1 MNLKKSRYLKG
12 HPEFDTEVHRQYVQY
27 LRNRDGL
34 RPLIGKFIRR
44 LRDQMKNEK
53 ATLVNANIT
62 WQWTQC
68 GLLEFSHRMIF
79 QPLTFALFGEIN
91 PLSLDTDFRLFND
104 KIHYFG
110 ALLPAWMYSQFFT
123 KALKARSRLNSAWLT
138 KLHPSQESELSHART
153 TLIQDNYNW
162 LSAQD
167 HGALQTTLLWGSLG
181 NTIPTV
187 FWCLF
192 YILQNAEALEVIKQE
207 IDSHLPSFS
216 LDSIEEDVV
225 IEEWTMEKLN
235 SCVYL
240 ESAINETLRFAA
252 STFLT
257 RKCRQETQIALE
269 DGRILNVK
277 PNETVA
283 YFAPITHLDSNLFPD
298 PYKFIFDRFVNKKV
312 DNTPGFIPFG
322 SGKSICPG
330 RFFAKNDI
338 KILFAML
345 LRYMEFKFIDT
356 DITPGQK
363 RGRVGFGVAPPNLD
377 VPIMYRYKMEHVNS
391 CQ

>member
-1 MNLKKSRYLKG
+1 M
-12 HPEFDTEVHRQYVQY
+12 Q
-27 LRNRDGL
+27 
-34 RPLIGKFIRR
+34 
-44 LRDQMKNEK
+44 NEK
-53 ATLVNANIT
+53 ATLVNDSIMC
-62 WQWTQC
+62 QWTQS

-79 QPLTFALFGEIN
+79 QPMTFALFGEID
-91 PLSLDTDFRLFND
+91 PHSLETDFRLFDD

-110 ALLPAWMYSQFFT
+110 AILPTWMYSWFFT
-123 KALKARSRLNSAWLT
+123 KALTARTRLNSAWLA

-153 TLIQDNYNW
+153 VLIQDNYNW
-162 LSAQD
+162 LSGQD
-167 HGALQTTLLWGSLG
+167 HGALQTTLLWGALG

-192 YILQNAEALEVIKQE
+192 HILQNAEALEVIKQE
-207 IDSHLPSFS
+207 IDEHLPFSS
-216 LDSIEEDVV
+216 LDNDKADSV
-225 IEEWTMEKLN
+225 IEEWTVEKLN

-257 RKCRQETQIALE
+257 RKCRQETQILLQ

-283 YFAPITHLDSNLFPD
+283 YFAPITHLDADLFPD
-298 PYKFIFDRFVNKKV
+298 PNKFVFDRFVNKNA
-312 DNTPGFIPFG
+312 DNIAGFLPFG

-338 KILFAML
+338 KICFAML
-345 LRYMEFKFIDT
+345 LRRYMEFKFIDT
-356 DITPGQK
+356 EITTAQK
-363 RGRVGFGVAPPNLD
+363 RGRVGFGVAPPSLD
-377 VPIMYRYKMEHVNS
+377 VKIMYRYKM
-391 CQ
+391 